1 MQSDS
6 TSSAD
11 PLQEESSF
19 EALSLESS
27 SFALD
32 RPTLDFPPNPNGL
45 AFSGKNSNGNNNYIQ
60 EYRVRSPYDTLRSPE
75 QEQKIDQF
83 RKTLERHR
91 GERQVIVLQDF
102 PDPDALSSAWTYKL
116 IAQKFDIPTDIV
128 YGGTLSHQ
136 ENIALVKLT
145 GIPLQRWT
153 VQAVKTKDLSI
164 YRGVVLI
171 DNQGT
176 TSQLMGALR
185 EANIPIT
192 VIIDH
197 HSLQDDLTAEFVDI
211 RTHARATATILTQY
225 IQAGLIKLD
234 SNISEHVKCATA
246 LMHGLRSDTN
256 RLMQAQEEDFL
267 AAAYISRFYDTQL
280 LNAVLQSA
288 RSRPVMDVIER
299 SLKNRTVQNSFSISG
314 VGFLR
319 YDDRDAIPQAADFL
333 VTEDNVH
340 TAVVYGIVHDEN
352 EEVEIVVG
360 SLRTNKITLDPDEFL
375 KEAFGQDAQ
384 GRFFGGG
391 RSQAGGFEIP
401 IRFLSGFA
409 ENNEYA
415 KLKWSIYDTQVKQK
429 LLRLINPE
437 QNYPKG
443 VN

>member
-11 PLQEESSF
+11 PLQEQSSF
-19 EALSLESS
+19 EALSLETN

-32 RPTLDFPPNPNGL
+32 RPAIDFPPNPNGVS
-45 AFSGKNSNGNNNYIQ
+45 FGGNNNNGNNNYIQ

-128 YGGTLSHQ
+128 YAGTLSHQ

-234 SNISEHVKCATA
+234 GNISEHVKCATA

-299 SLKNRTVQNSFSISG
+299 SLKNRTVQNSFSIAG

-340 TAVVYGIVHDEN
+340 TAVVYGIVHDEDD
-352 EEVEIVVG
+352 EVEIVVG

-415 KLKWSIYDTQVKQK
+415 KLKWNIYDAQVKQK

-443 VN
+443 VS

>member
-11 PLQEESSF
+11 PLQERSSF
-19 EALSLESS
+19 DSLSLETN

-32 RPTLDFPPNPNGL
+32 RPAIDFPPNPNGV
-45 AFSGKNSNGNNNYIQ
+45 AFSGNNGNGNNNYQ

-75 QEQKIDQF
+75 QEQKVDQF

-128 YGGTLSHQ
+128 YAGTLSHQ

-299 SLKNRTVQNSFSISG
+299 SLKNRTVQNSFSIAG

-340 TAVVYGIVHDEN
+340 TAVVYGIVHDEDD
-352 EEVEIVVG
+352 EIEIVVG

-401 IRFLSGFA
+401 IRFLSGFG
-409 ENNEYA
+409 ENNEYS
-415 KLKWSIYDTQVKQK
+415 KLKWNIYDAQVKQK

-443 VN
+443 VS